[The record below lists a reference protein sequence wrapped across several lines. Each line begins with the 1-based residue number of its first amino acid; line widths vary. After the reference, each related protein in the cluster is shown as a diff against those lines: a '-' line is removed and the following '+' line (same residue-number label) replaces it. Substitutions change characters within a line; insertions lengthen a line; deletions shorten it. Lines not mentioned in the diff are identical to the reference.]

1 MQLRPLVIGAT
12 LALAGSAFIGGA
24 ASAQDMMEVAH
35 PAHIHAGTCPT
46 PGDVVAR
53 LTDVTPSM
61 AGPAMGQATAIPVG
75 VSVTS
80 VPLALADLE
89 TMEPHAI
96 VVHASADDM
105 GTYLL
110 CGDIG
115 GEVMAEGV
123 LPIGLGAV
131 GESGST
137 GIAVLVDAGDGT
149 TNVTLYV
156 THASAPMGGEMEQ
169 PMEASPSPAM

>member
-12 LALAGSAFIGGA
+12 LALVGSAFIGGA

-35 PAHIHAGTCPT
+35 PAHIHAGTCPA
-46 PGDVVAR
+46 PGDVVAP

-80 VPLALADLE
+80 VPLALADIE
-89 TMEPHAI
+89 AAAHAI

-131 GESGST
+131 GESGYT
-137 GIAVLVDAGDGT
+137 GIAVLADAGDGT
-149 TNVTLYV
+149 TTVTLYV
-156 THASAPMGGEMEQ
+156 TSGAMMEP
-169 PMEASPSPAM
+169 PMEASPSPAA